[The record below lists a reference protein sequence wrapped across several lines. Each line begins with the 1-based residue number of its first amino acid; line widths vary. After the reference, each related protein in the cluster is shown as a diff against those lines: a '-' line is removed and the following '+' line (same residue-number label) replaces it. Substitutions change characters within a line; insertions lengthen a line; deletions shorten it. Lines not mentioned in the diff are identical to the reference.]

1 MIRIPFGATVLLCLR
16 ALYPRA
22 HNHILSLVKVSGA
35 SRTAWGLLHG
45 ESGRGEKGTGE
56 TVSQVIEHVQAHYE
70 VQAMEMGTLYRLCPE
85 SVVIECDCGQSFT
98 VEGAKEVAS
107 CPRCGVEHR
116 GVARGLSGKPLTEEE
131 AYRPT
136 RREYEAWIKEAG
148 SQGRHLERLYAGGLF
163 SGLAAKDEM
172 KRVLDVLYGA

>member
-1 MIRIPFGATVLLCLR
+1 MGTTTW
-16 ALYPRA
+16 
-22 HNHILSLVKVSGA
+22 VKE
-35 SRTAWGLLHG
+35 R
-45 ESGRGEKGTGE
+45 GRGEKGTGE

-70 VQAMEMGTLYRLCPE
+70 VQRVEMGTLYRWCPE
-85 SVVIECDCGQSFT
+85 SVVIECDCGHSFT

-107 CPRCGVEHR
+107 CPRCGGEHR

-136 RREYEAWIKEAG
+136 RREYEVWIKEEG
-148 SQGRHLERLYAGGLF
+148 SHRRHFERLNAGGLF

>member
-1 MIRIPFGATVLLCLR
+1 LGTTTW
-16 ALYPRA
+16 
-22 HNHILSLVKVSGA
+22 VKE
-35 SRTAWGLLHG
+35 R
-45 ESGRGEKGTGE
+45 GRGEKGTGE

-70 VQAMEMGTLYRLCPE
+70 VKEMEMGTLYRWCPE
-85 SVVIECDCGQSFT
+85 SVVIECDCGHSFT

-136 RREYEAWIKEAG
+136 RREYEAWMKEEG
-148 SQGRHLERLYAGGLF
+148 SQGRPLERLYAGGLF